1 MFDAIPHNAAAA
13 GSQRAK
19 QSRSGASLKQNF
31 IQCRQCTEQFAKSTM
46 VCPRCDRVNDR
57 SSFILGL
64 KFLAVVLFVCTVT
77 WVVRVSASAGD
88 APVAERVKVMPSTPT
103 TTSSSLASQ
112 PDLRF

>member
-13 GSQRAK
+13 GSQTTK
-19 QSRSGASLKQNF
+19 HSRTHGPRRQNS
-31 IQCRQCTEQFAKSTM
+31 IQCRQCTEQFARSTV

-57 SSFILGL
+57 SPFILGL

-77 WVVRVSASAGD
+77 WVVRVAANVGGPSAGEQLILP
-88 APVAERVKVMPSTPT
+88 ANAMPS
-103 TTSSSLASQ
+103 SASQ